1 VSEWM
6 NYYYYYYPVWWEKVC
21 PIWNMLFKHSCAQ
34 DPRADDGS
42 VVEPLS
48 GTLGDLRTGVWASNL
63 LVCRLK
69 ALPEPSATLS
79 LTCVGADCLS
89 VGFVACA
96 FPKQKT
102 KNTQL
107 CVYVC
112 VCVCVCVLG
121 SLAKLS
127 CWLYGLSMAWCTQWM
142 LHW

>member
-1 VSEWM
+1 
-6 NYYYYYYPVWWEKVC
+6 VC

-112 VCVCVCVLG
+112 VCVCVCFGFIGKAELLIIWAFNGMVHSMDAALVALH
-121 SLAKLS
+121 SLWPAFS
-127 CWLYGLSMAWCTQWM
+127 
-142 LHW
+142 